1 MPLSW
6 FDQQLNQL
14 FFDAGNSPNYWLSG
28 TIFILIYAY
37 LIRFLAL
44 ALGSVESGM
53 ANITPAIGDSGRMLG
68 SPQGKIMRD
77 LYLPMLKGSLWTGA
91 LLVFVDVMKELPAT
105 LMLQPF
111 NVSTLATRAFAYA
124 SEEMLKQ
131 AAPWCLAIVLTGL
144 LPVILLNRKLRS
156 SAVPQETSHRLMP
169 VSTETHLQPA

>member
-6 FDQQLNQL
+6 FDQHLNQL
-14 FFDAGNSPNYWLSG
+14 LFDVGNNPNYWLSG

-91 LLVFVDVMKELPAT
+91 LLLFVDVMKELPAK

-111 NVSTLATRAFAYA
+111 NFQHSRD
-124 SEEMLKQ
+124 
-131 AAPWCLAIVLTGL
+131 PDICLCIRRNAETGCNHGAWQL
-144 LPVILLNRKLRS
+144 CSPS
-156 SAVPQETSHRLMP
+156 CFP
-169 VSTETHLQPA
+169 